1 MSTHASQLGPLFK
14 REFLGYFRSPVA
26 YVFIVIFLL
35 ASVGCTF
42 FLGGFYDGNQASLD
56 PFFAY
61 LPWLFLIFVP
71 AVGMRL
77 WAEERR
83 SGTIE
88 LLFTLPISMAEAVIA
103 KFMAGWAFLA
113 VALLLTFPLAL
124 TVNYLGEPDNGV
136 IFAGYV
142 GTLLMAGAY
151 LAVACF
157 TSALTKNQVIS
168 FILGVLISFL
178 LVLVGWG
185 IFTDVLSVALPA
197 SVVDAI
203 ASLGFITHFHAVS
216 RGLIDTRD
224 LIYFASAIAAFLS
237 LNILAL
243 NAKKAS

>member
-1 MSTHASQLGPLFK
+1 MQLFVPLFK

-42 FLGGFYDGNQASLD
+42 FIGGFYDGNQAGLD
-56 PFFAY
+56 AFFAY
-61 LPWLFLIFVP
+61 LPWLFLVFVP

-88 LLFTLPISMAEAVIA
+88 LLFTLPVTMTEAVLA
-103 KFMAGWAFLA
+103 KFAAGWAFLG

-124 TVNYLGEPDNGV
+124 TVNYLGHPDNGV
-136 IFAGYV
+136 ILAGYL
-142 GTLLMAGAY
+142 GTYLMAGAY
-151 LAVACF
+151 LAVACL

-168 FILGVLISFL
+168 FILGVVICFV
-178 LVLVGWG
+178 LVLLGWG
-185 IFTDVLSVALPA
+185 VFTDLLAAFLPA
-197 SVVDAI
+197 SAIDLI
-203 ASLGFITHFHAVS
+203 ASVGFMTHFQGIS

-224 LIYFASAIAAFLS
+224 LIYFASAILVCLS
-237 LNILAL
+237 LNTLVL
-243 NAKKAS
+243 NLKKAS